1 MTHPRDLVPLL
12 MVVAIVAFIVI
23 AIVVRNRRGH

>member
-12 MVVAIVAFIVI
+12 MVVAIVAFIVVM
-23 AIVVRNRRGH
+23 IVIRNRRGS